1 MLGKMK
7 DIDKIKL
14 LKPTAKSIFE
24 IAKQLNMVDKIY
36 NELSKCSELFKDEDI
51 KKYFIDKSIPKK
63 CKIEIIENKLKPI
76 FSREAYVFI
85 SILMEHEVI
94 DILPDILVFY
104 KEIRDNE
111 YNNIIRVR
119 IIAAD
124 NIDNETI
131 EDIIKTVKCFSNK
144 EIVYSTEVDKDIL
157 GGIIIY
163 IDSKV
168 YDYSVKNQVYMMQ
181 DKIINF
187 GGNKIFKIF

>member
-1 MLGKMK
+1 MK

-119 IIAAD
+119 IIVAD

-144 EIVYSTEVDKDIL
+144 EIVYSVEVDKDIL

>member
-1 MLGKMK
+1 MK

-94 DILPDILVFY
+94 DILPEILVFY

>member
-1 MLGKMK
+1 MK

-36 NELSKCSELFKDEDI
+36 NELSKCSELFKDKDI

-76 FSREAYVFI
+76 FSRETYVFI

-144 EIVYSTEVDKDIL
+144 EIVYSAEVDKDIL

>member
-1 MLGKMK
+1 MK
-7 DIDKIKL
+7 DIDKMKL

-51 KKYFIDKSIPKK
+51 KKYFIDKSIPKT

-104 KEIRDNE
+104 KEIRYNE

-124 NIDNETI
+124 DIDNETI

>member
-1 MLGKMK
+1 MK
-7 DIDKIKL
+7 DIDKI
-14 LKPTAKSIFE
+14 
-24 IAKQLNMVDKIY
+24 KQLNMVDKIY

-144 EIVYSTEVDKDIL
+144 EIVYSAEVDKDIL

>member
-1 MLGKMK
+1 MK

-36 NELSKCSELFKDEDI
+36 NELSKCSELFKYEDI

-85 SILMEHEVI
+85 SILIEHEVI

-144 EIVYSTEVDKDIL
+144 EIVYSAEVDKDIL

>member
-1 MLGKMK
+1 MK

-36 NELSKCSELFKDEDI
+36 DELSKCSELFKDEDI

-144 EIVYSTEVDKDIL
+144 EIVYSAEVDKDIL

>member
-1 MLGKMK
+1 MK

-36 NELSKCSELFKDEDI
+36 NELYKCSELFKDEDI

-76 FSREAYVFI
+76 FSREAYLFI

-94 DILPDILVFY
+94 DILPEILVFY

-124 NIDNETI
+124 DIDNETI

-144 EIVYSTEVDKDIL
+144 EIVYSAEVDKDIL

>member
-1 MLGKMK
+1 MK

-36 NELSKCSELFKDEDI
+36 KELSKCSELFKDEDI

-124 NIDNETI
+124 DIDNETI

-144 EIVYSTEVDKDIL
+144 EIVYSVEVDKDIL

>member
-1 MLGKMK
+1 MK

-36 NELSKCSELFKDEDI
+36 NELYKCSELFKDEDI

-94 DILPDILVFY
+94 DILPDILIFY

-144 EIVYSTEVDKDIL
+144 EIVYSAEVDKDIL

>member
-1 MLGKMK
+1 MK

-104 KEIRDNE
+104 KEIRNNE

-124 NIDNETI
+124 NINNETI
-131 EDIIKTVKCFSNK
+131 EDIINTVKCFSNK
-144 EIVYSTEVDKDIL
+144 EIVYSAEVDKDIL
-157 GGIIIY
+157 GGMIIY

>member
-1 MLGKMK
+1 MK

-36 NELSKCSELFKDEDI
+36 NELSKCSELFKDKDI

-85 SILMEHEVI
+85 SILIEHEVI

-144 EIVYSTEVDKDIL
+144 EIVYSAEVDKDIL
-157 GGIIIY
+157 GGMIIY

>member
-1 MLGKMK
+1 MK

-36 NELSKCSELFKDEDI
+36 NELYKCSELFKDEDI

-85 SILMEHEVI
+85 SILIEHEVI

-144 EIVYSTEVDKDIL
+144 EIVYSAEVDKDIL
-157 GGIIIY
+157 GGMIIY

>member
-1 MLGKMK
+1 MK

-111 YNNIIRVR
+111 DNNIIRVR

-124 NIDNETI
+124 NRDNETI

-144 EIVYSTEVDKDIL
+144 EIVYSAEVDKDIL

>member
-1 MLGKMK
+1 MK

-144 EIVYSTEVDKDIL
+144 EIIYSAEVDKDIL

>member
-1 MLGKMK
+1 MK

-124 NIDNETI
+124 DIDNETI

-144 EIVYSTEVDKDIL
+144 EIVYSAEVDKDIL

>member
-1 MLGKMK
+1 MK

-63 CKIEIIENKLKPI
+63 CKIEIIENKIKPI

-85 SILMEHEVI
+85 SILIEHEVI

-144 EIVYSTEVDKDIL
+144 EIVYSAEVDKDIL

>member
-1 MLGKMK
+1 MK

-104 KEIRDNE
+104 KEICDNE

-144 EIVYSTEVDKDIL
+144 EIVYSVEVDKDIL

>member
-1 MLGKMK
+1 MK

-36 NELSKCSELFKDEDI
+36 NELSKYSELFKDEDI

-85 SILMEHEVI
+85 SILMKHEVI

>member
-1 MLGKMK
+1 MK

-36 NELSKCSELFKDEDI
+36 NELYKCSELFKDEDT

-144 EIVYSTEVDKDIL
+144 EIVYSAEVDKDIL

>member
-1 MLGKMK
+1 MK

-36 NELSKCSELFKDEDI
+36 NELYKCSELFKDEDI

-144 EIVYSTEVDKDIL
+144 EIVYSVEVDKDIL

>member
-1 MLGKMK
+1 MK

-94 DILPDILVFY
+94 DILPYILDFY

-144 EIVYSTEVDKDIL
+144 EIVYSAEVDKDIL

>member
-1 MLGKMK
+1 MK

-144 EIVYSTEVDKDIL
+144 EIIYSTEVDKDIL

>member
-1 MLGKMK
+1 MK

-76 FSREAYVFI
+76 FSRETYVFI

-144 EIVYSTEVDKDIL
+144 EIVYSAEVDKDIL
-157 GGIIIY
+157 GGMIIY

>member
-1 MLGKMK
+1 MK

-36 NELSKCSELFKDEDI
+36 NELYKCSELFKDEDI

-94 DILPDILVFY
+94 YILPDILVFY

-144 EIVYSTEVDKDIL
+144 EIVYSVEVDKDIL

>member
-1 MLGKMK
+1 MK
-7 DIDKIKL
+7 DIDKMKL

-144 EIVYSTEVDKDIL
+144 EIVYSAEVDKDIL

>member
-1 MLGKMK
+1 MK

-24 IAKQLNMVDKIY
+24 IAKQLNIVDKIY

-144 EIVYSTEVDKDIL
+144 EIVYSEEVDKDIL

>member
-1 MLGKMK
+1 MK

-94 DILPDILVFY
+94 DILHDILVFY

-144 EIVYSTEVDKDIL
+144 EIVYSAEVDKDIL

>member
-1 MLGKMK
+1 MK

-24 IAKQLNMVDKIY
+24 IAKQLNIVDKIY

>member
-1 MLGKMK
+1 MK

-94 DILPDILVFY
+94 DILPEILVFY

-144 EIVYSTEVDKDIL
+144 EIVYSAEVDKDIL

>member
-1 MLGKMK
+1 MK

-85 SILMEHEVI
+85 SILMEHEII

-144 EIVYSTEVDKDIL
+144 EIVYSAEVDKDIL

>member
-1 MLGKMK
+1 MK

-36 NELSKCSELFKDEDI
+36 NELYKCSELFKDEDI

-85 SILMEHEVI
+85 SILMEYEVI

-144 EIVYSTEVDKDIL
+144 EIVYSAEVDKDIL

>member
-1 MLGKMK
+1 MK

-94 DILPDILVFY
+94 DILHDILVFY

-144 EIVYSTEVDKDIL
+144 EIVYSVEVDKDIL

-181 DKIINF
+181 DKIIDF

>member
-1 MLGKMK
+1 MK

-24 IAKQLNMVDKIY
+24 IAKQLNMVNKIY

-144 EIVYSTEVDKDIL
+144 EIVYSAEVDKDIL